1 MTCLVRI
8 GVADAA
14 SEEVRM
20 NRNHAVAWRWRRLQA
35 VLQRLRSSL
44 SQRGWRGT
52 WRRIV
57 QEFRPTRSRPLPV
70 PLLALDWVFAPFAV
84 PTAVEPEVSVII
96 PVHGQLPHTLACLR
110 SIAACGA
117 ATPFEV
123 IVVDDASPDA
133 SAATLALI
141 DRLRLLTLPHNL
153 GFVGACNAGAAAAH
167 GRYLLFLNNDTQVT
181 PGWLDALRAC
191 FDDVPDCGIAG
202 ARLLYP
208 DGRLQECGAL
218 VFADGSA
225 WNCGRFEDP
234 SDPLWLYRRGC
245 DYVSGAALM
254 IPAALFRGIGGFDS
268 RYAPAYYEDADLAFA
283 VRAAGRRVLV
293 QPASTVIHSE
303 GATAGTD
310 PERGVKRHQ
319 IVNRERFAMKWSE
332 TLRGQPLADSSVEQA
347 MRRAERR
354 GPGLLVIES
363 TLPDATRDSGSLR
376 LIEMLRLAGGLGWS
390 VTLLPDDGHA
400 DIALTARLG
409 AAGVQVV
416 TPRSPRDWLR
426 DHARECTTVLLS
438 RYAVASVWLPLARAL
453 APEARVIFDTVDL
466 HHLRETR
473 AAAVSGANGRRAA
486 VTRRSELDQIAASDC
501 TLLTSGVELE
511 LVRRQLPAARL
522 ELLGNIH
529 RVREPRRGFAE
540 RRDLLFIGGFAHPP
554 NADAVR
560 WFAEA
565 VLPLLRKRLPDAVL
579 HVIGTVDEPARRSL
593 AIDGLVLH
601 GRVDDLDPW
610 LDGCRVSIAPL
621 RFGAGVKGKINTA
634 MSCGL
639 PVVATTV
646 AVEAMGLSDG
656 DDVLL
661 ADTPEAFADA
671 IVRACT
677 DEALWLRLSRGG
689 RDNVRR
695 HFSPEQA
702 RAALRRV
709 LGDVPGSAG
718 ITVS

>member
-1 MTCLVRI
+1 
-8 GVADAA
+8 
-14 SEEVRM
+14 M
-20 NRNHAVAWRWRRLQA
+20 NRNHALAWRWRRLQA
-35 VLQRLRSSL
+35 VLQRLRGSL

-57 QEFRPTRSRPLPV
+57 QEFRPTRSHALPTA
-70 PLLALDWVFAPFAV
+70 LLPLDWAFEPFAV
-84 PTAVEPEVSVII
+84 PTAAEPEISVII
-96 PVHGQLPHTLACLR
+96 PVHGQLPYTLACLR
-110 SIAACGA
+110 SIAARGA

-123 IVVDDASPDA
+123 IVVDDASPDD
-133 SAATLALI
+133 SAATLVRI
-141 DRLRLLTLPHNL
+141 EGLRLLTLPHNL
-153 GFVGACNAGAAAAH
+153 GFVGACNAGAAAAR
-167 GRYLLFLNNDTQVT
+167 GRYLLFLNNDTQVA

-202 ARLLYP
+202 ARLLDP

-234 SDPLWLYRRGC
+234 SDPRYLYRREC
-245 DYVSGAALM
+245 DYVSGAVLM
-254 IPAALFRGIGGFDS
+254 IPAVLFRDLGGFDA
-268 RYAPAYYEDADLAFA
+268 RYAPAYYEDTDIAFA

-293 QPASTVIHSE
+293 QPASTVIHCE
-303 GATAGTD
+303 GVTAGTD
-310 PERGVKRHQ
+310 PEHGIKRHQ
-319 IVNRERFAMKWSE
+319 IVNRERFAAKWGE
-332 TLRGQPLADSSVEQA
+332 ALRLQPLAGSSVEQA
-347 MRRAERR
+347 LRRAERR
-354 GPGLLVIES
+354 GPALLVIES

-390 VTLLPDDGHA
+390 VTLLPDDGRP
-400 DIALTARLG
+400 DVALAARLG
-409 AAGVQVV
+409 AAGVEVV

-426 DHARECTTVLLS
+426 EHARDCAAVLLS
-438 RYAVASVWLPLARAL
+438 RYAVASVWLPLVRAL
-453 APEARVIFDTVDL
+453 APEARIIFDTVDL
-466 HHLRETR
+466 HHLREARAATVSGEGGQR
-473 AAAVSGANGRRAA
+473 AAA
-486 VTRRSELDQIAASDC
+486 TRRRELDLIAASDC

-511 LVRRQLPAARL
+511 LVRRELPSARL

-529 RVREPRRGFAE
+529 RVREPRHGFAE

-554 NADAVR
+554 NADAVH

-601 GRVDDLDPW
+601 GRVDDIDPW

-639 PVVATTV
+639 PVVATSV
-646 AVEAMGLSDG
+646 AAEAMGLSDG
-656 DDVLL
+656 TDVLL
-661 ADTPEAFADA
+661 ADTPGAFADA
-671 IVRACT
+671 VVRACT
-677 DEALWLRLSRGG
+677 DETLWLRLSQGG

-709 LGDVPGSAG
+709 LGDARDGALRKPDTKLRSIDTLGSPDGA
-718 ITVS
+718 S

>member
-1 MTCLVRI
+1 MKP
-8 GVADAA
+8 
-14 SEEVRM
+14 
-20 NRNHAVAWRWRRLQA
+20 NRALAWRWRRLQA
-35 VLQRLRSSL
+35 VLQRLRGSMV
-44 SQRGWRGT
+44 QRGFRGT

-57 QEFRPTRSRPLPV
+57 QEFRPARSRALPTALLPLEW
-70 PLLALDWVFAPFAV
+70 AFEPFAL
-84 PTAVEPEVSVII
+84 PTAAEPEISVII
-96 PVHGQLPHTLACLR
+96 PVHGQLPYTLACLR

-133 SAATLALI
+133 GAATLARI
-141 DRLRLLTLPHNL
+141 EGLRLLILPHNL
-153 GFVGACNAGAAAAH
+153 GFVGACNAGAAAAR
-167 GRYLLFLNNDTQVT
+167 GRYLMFLNNDTQVA

-225 WNCGRFEDP
+225 WNCGRFEGP
-234 SDPLWLYRRGC
+234 SGPRYLYRRGC

-254 IPAALFRGIGGFDS
+254 IPAALFREVGGFDA
-268 RYAPAYYEDADLAFA
+268 RYAPAYYEDTDLAFA

-293 QPASTVIHSE
+293 QPASTVIHCE

-310 PERGVKRHQ
+310 PERGIKRHQ
-319 IVNRERFAMKWSE
+319 IVNRERFAAKWGE
-332 TLRGQPLADSSVEQA
+332 ALRLQPLAGSSVEQA
-347 MRRAERR
+347 LRRAERR
-354 GPGLLVIES
+354 GPALLVIQS

-390 VTLLPDDGHA
+390 VTLLPDDGRA
-400 DIALTARLG
+400 DVALAARLG
-409 AAGVQVV
+409 AAGVEVV

-426 DHARECTTVLLS
+426 EHARDCAAVLLS
-438 RYAVASVWLPLARAL
+438 RYAVASVWLPLVRAL
-453 APEARVIFDTVDL
+453 APKTRIIFDTVDL
-466 HHLRETR
+466 HHLREAR
-473 AAAVSGANGRRAA
+473 AAAVSGEGGKRPAA
-486 VTRRSELDQIAASDC
+486 TRQRELGLIAASDC
-501 TLLTSGVELE
+501 TLLTSGVELD
-511 LVRRQLPAARL
+511 LVRRELPAARL

-560 WFAEA
+560 WFAA
-565 VLPLLRKRLPDAVL
+565 SILPLLRERLPGVTL
-579 HVIGTVDEPARRSL
+579 HVLGTADAQARRAL
-593 AIDGLVLH
+593 ASHDIVMH
-601 GRVDDLDPW
+601 GRIDDLDPW
-610 LDGCRVSIAPL
+610 LEGCRVSIAPL
-621 RFGAGVKGKINTA
+621 RYGAGVKGKINTA
-634 MSCGL
+634 MSRGL
-639 PVVATTV
+639 PVVATTI

-661 ADTPEAFADA
+661 ADTPGAFADA
-671 IVRACT
+671 VVRVYT

-689 RDNVRR
+689 LDNVRR

-709 LGDVPGSAG
+709 LGDARDGALRKA
-718 ITVS
+718 